1 MAKKGPPT
9 QAELDA
15 LENACNIFYLRVLEG
30 VESQLEPAK
39 QWWPI
44 VILCSVAIDAM
55 ATAQSVSGVSA
66 RSTFRKFMETCPAFR
81 DYAPFAARF
90 YASVRSGIV
99 HSLLPNHKPP
109 KQQKSTKAKAKPK
122 KKQERF
128 KPAAI
133 SDSASP
139 PQVQKI
145 AGFPRRDLLVIGAPH
160 LLACT
165 KQMLADF
172 RKRPITR
179 EHRRFMKRFVQTV
192 YDETPAGLVRKI

>member
-1 MAKKGPPT
+1 MVADRDSLLSSDRRDGNSSKRQRCLGEVYVS
-9 QAELDA
+9 QVYGDMS
-15 LENACNIFYLRVLEG
+15 CVSRLRAVC
-30 VESQLEPAK
+30 SS
-39 QWWPI
+39 
-44 VILCSVAIDAM
+44 ILCI
-55 ATAQSVSGVSA
+55 
-66 RSTFRKFMETCPAFR
+66 
-81 DYAPFAARF
+81 
-90 YASVRSGIV
+90 VRSGIV

-109 KQQKSTKAKAKPK
+109 KQQKSTKTKAKPK

-128 KPAAI
+128 KPAAT

-192 YDETPAGLVRKI
+192 YDETPAGLVRKTSS